1 VNAQASKPRTLVGYL
16 LTAVVAAIAGFSI
29 YQATN
34 LPPSGTPASGAFT
47 APETLVG
54 TQRPE
59 FSLPNLKGEPIS
71 ISRWDGKIVL
81 LNFWATWCPPCR
93 KEMPGFVE
101 LQERYDKRGFQAV
114 GIAIDRPEAVARF
127 TKDLNAK
134 YPQLIGR
141 EAALEVTSRYGNHL
155 GALPY
160 SVLLDREGTIQ
171 FVKAGELSKQALET
185 KLLELL

>member
-1 VNAQASKPRTLVGYL
+1 VNAQASKYRTLAGYL
-16 LTAVVAAIAGFSI
+16 LTSTVAAIAGFSI

-34 LPPSGTPASGAFT
+34 LPPRDAPVTAAFT
-47 APETLVG
+47 APDMLVG

-59 FSLPNLKGEPIS
+59 FSLPNLRGELTS
-71 ISRWDGKIVL
+71 ISRWDGKVVL

-101 LQERYDKRGFQAV
+101 LQEQYDERGFQAV

-134 YPQLIGR
+134 YPQLVGP
-141 EAALEVTSRYGNHL
+141 EAGLEVTDQYGNHF

-171 FVKAGELSKQALET
+171 FVRAGELSKQALER

>member
-114 GIAIDRPEAVARF
+114 GVAIDRPEAVARF
-127 TKDLNAK
+127 TKDLNAE